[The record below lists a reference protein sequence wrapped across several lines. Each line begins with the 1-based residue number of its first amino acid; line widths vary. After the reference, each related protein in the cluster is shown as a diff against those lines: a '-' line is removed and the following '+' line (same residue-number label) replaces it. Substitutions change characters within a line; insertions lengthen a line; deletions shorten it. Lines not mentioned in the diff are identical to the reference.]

1 MPKRVEFA
9 CGAAALPRT
18 LTWRKSGWHVGKP
31 HHVGGCRCS
40 VTFCRPPI
48 RGGFVPWR
56 EVLQSP
62 RAPRRS
68 ELEGPRCR
76 RTEVCRIILPRAH
89 ARCRLFPSHG
99 SPRRALGCVGGH
111 QEQDPHSGSPG
122 TGGREQRRG
131 ARRMPWRVPRPGAPG
146 SGPLTPTRHVCG
158 LPRPWASCKTRA
170 RLQLCCWLGCSSCA
184 AQQDPPRV
192 LFVAHALARILMAS
206 ARVP

>member
-1 MPKRVEFA
+1 MARGQAPPRRRLQMQRHLLSSCHPAACALAGNSFA
-9 CGAAALPRT
+9 
-18 LTWRKSGWHVGKP
+18 
-31 HHVGGCRCS
+31 
-40 VTFCRPPI
+40 
-48 RGGFVPWR
+48 
-56 EVLQSP
+56 SP
-62 RAPRRS
+62 RAPWRS

-122 TGGREQRRG
+122 TGGREQSRG
-131 ARRMPWRVPRPGAPG
+131 ARRMQWRVPRPGAPG

-184 AQQDPPRV
+184 AQRDPPRV